1 MITIHDALNTSYQYD
16 DVLKHQY
23 MREIASIVF
32 GNQYVQ
38 DNHQALQTV

>member
-1 MITIHDALNTSYQYD
+1 MSTIHDALNISYQYD

-23 MREIASIVF
+23 MRKIARIVF

-38 DNHQALQTV
+38 DNHQVLQTV